1 MKISLNNF
9 YWHSNQYPD
18 NTHRSPKNIFGR
30 WIITSMVIILY
41 GIKKIHGRY
50 NILIANTRRRR
61 KSRYYLRQW
70 SMELYSNNNKH
81 NMYVQYLQ
89 QKQTTTKQEQRQQQK
104 LKTTTTPHDRG
115 RQWWQLWHD
124 SSNSRT
130 SRYRKWLR

>member
-89 QKQTTTKQEQRQQQK
+89 QNKNSDNNRK

-130 SRYRKWLR
+130 SRYRKSLR